1 MLENE
6 DTVRRR
12 LLARV
17 LAGADDET
25 ARCIMSMGSEMT
37 VLRLLVAV
45 AKLDGHLS
53 MGLLVI
59 KYGVTPAQ
67 AKKARNLAN
76 RKLKDITG
84 MDEV

>member
-25 ARCIMSMGSEMT
+25 ARCIISMGSEMT

-59 KYGVTPAQ
+59 KYGVTQLQ
-67 AKKARNLAN
+67 AKKARNEAN
-76 RKLKDITG
+76 KKADIVESSTK
-84 MDEV
+84 

>member
-6 DTVRRR
+6 DIVRRR

-37 VLRLLVAV
+37 VFRLLVAV
-45 AKLDGHLS
+45 ARLDSHLS

-59 KYGVTPAQ
+59 KYGVTQLQ
-67 AKKARNLAN
+67 AKKARNEAN
-76 RKLKDITG
+76 KKAEIIESSTK
-84 MDEV
+84 